1 MEESGRTRGG
11 GSHAEWGGG
20 AELEQGDYA
29 FALKHFAN
37 QGTELEMNI

>member
-1 MEESGRTRGG
+1 MWRKVVELGEGEAMQS
-11 GSHAEWGGG
+11 GGG
-20 AELEQGDYA
+20 AELEQGDYP